1 MVLKKSNNSTNYTNS
16 QFIAQSDICLYG
28 CPIAQN
34 IEDIIVADHD
44 LVKIAISKDTKFA
57 KWVAYKVESKNLSGS
72 SKSRNFKQDP
82 KLDNDIALS
91 SKDYKDAY
99 INQFIN

>member
-1 MVLKKSNNSTNYTNS
+1 MIKYLAILVLFFFSSCGIEKNNNSTNDNNS

-34 IEDIIVADHD
+34 IDDIKVVDHD

-57 KWVAYKVESKNLSGS
+57 KWEAYKVEYKHLNGS
-72 SKSRNFKQDP
+72 F
-82 KLDNDIALS
+82 
-91 SKDYKDAY
+91 
-99 INQFIN
+99 

>member
-1 MVLKKSNNSTNYTNS
+1 LIVKKL
-16 QFIAQSDICLYG
+16 I
-28 CPIAQN
+28 
-34 IEDIIVADHD
+34 D
-44 LVKIAISKDTKFA
+44 LQKQKPVKIAISKDTKFA
-57 KWVAYKVESKNLSGS
+57 KWVAYKVESKNLNGS

-99 INQFIN
+99 QRRAIKPIDFYQTPHLVLFQKSL

>member
-1 MVLKKSNNSTNYTNS
+1 MIKYLAILVLFLFSSCGIEKSNNSANDTNG
-16 QFIAQSDICLYG
+16 QLIAQSDICLYG

-57 KWVAYKVESKNLSGS
+57 KWVAY
-72 SKSRNFKQDP
+72 
-82 KLDNDIALS
+82 
-91 SKDYKDAY
+91 
-99 INQFIN
+99 